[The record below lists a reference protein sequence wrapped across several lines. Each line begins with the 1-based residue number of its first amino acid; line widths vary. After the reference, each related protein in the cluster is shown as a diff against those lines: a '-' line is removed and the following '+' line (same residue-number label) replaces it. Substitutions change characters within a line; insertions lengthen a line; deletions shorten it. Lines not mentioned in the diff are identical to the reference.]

1 MGIDLKGARRVIHFG
16 PSQTVESY
24 LQECGRVGRDG
35 GQSECILL
43 HNGLLAAHCSG
54 DMKDL
59 IRNENKCR
67 RREILKH
74 FSGEHKIV
82 ASGCKCCDVCAQ
94 DCSCSGVKGGCSK
107 KFLQDFSFDQAPEYK
122 YNNQRT
128 VTAQQREDL
137 RTRLFYFRDTLRNG
151 LPKQVIYSNIHLEFG
166 RMQIHQIM
174 QNVHK
179 LFSIADIMNCTEIWR
194 SEHANSV
201 LEILSNVFEDI
212 SKEEL
217 DNINDNDFNDLD
229 ETVDLDWVDIRD
241 DSSVQLMSFDESS
254 YMQMSQEHSMLEIST
269 EPADMSIV
277 IRDIAK
283 ELISTGTNDED
294 EL

>member
-1 MGIDLKGARRVIHFG
+1 MGVDLKGARRVIHFG

-43 HNGLLAAHCSG
+43 YNGLLAAHCSG
-54 DMKDL
+54 DMHDL
-59 IRNENKCR
+59 IRNEDKCR

-82 ASGCKCCDVCAQ
+82 ASGCKCCDICAQ
-94 DCSCSGVKGGCSK
+94 DFSCLGVKGGCSK
-107 KFLQDFSFDQAPEYK
+107 KFLQDFSFDQASEYN
-122 YNNQRT
+122 YDNQRT

-137 RTRLFYFRDTLRNG
+137 KTCLFHFCDALRIG
-151 LPKQVIYSNIHLEFG
+151 LPKQVIYLSIHLEFG
-166 RMQIHQIM
+166 RMQIRQIM
-174 QNVHK
+174 QNAHK
-179 LFSIADIMNCTEIWR
+179 LFSIADIINCTEKWR
-194 SEHANSV
+194 SEHTNAV

-229 ETVDLDWVDIRD
+229 ETVDSDWVDIRD
-241 DSSVQLMSFDESS
+241 DSSVQAMSFDESS
-254 YMQMSQEHSMLEIST
+254 YMQMSQENSMLEIST
-269 EPADMSIV
+269 SPADMSIV

-283 ELISTGTNDED
+283 ELISTGANE
-294 EL
+294 EEEP

>member
-1 MGIDLKGARRVIHFG
+1 
-16 PSQTVESY
+16 
-24 LQECGRVGRDG
+24 
-35 GQSECILL
+35 
-43 HNGLLAAHCSG
+43 
-54 DMKDL
+54 
-59 IRNENKCR
+59 
-67 RREILKH
+67 
-74 FSGEHKIV
+74 
-82 ASGCKCCDVCAQ
+82 
-94 DCSCSGVKGGCSK
+94 
-107 KFLQDFSFDQAPEYK
+107 
-122 YNNQRT
+122 
-128 VTAQQREDL
+128 
-137 RTRLFYFRDTLRNG
+137 
-151 LPKQVIYSNIHLEFG
+151 
-166 RMQIHQIM
+166 MQIHQIM

-179 LFSIADIMNCTEIWR
+179 LFSIADIMNCTEIWQT
-194 SEHANSV
+194 EHANSV

-212 SKEEL
+212 SKKEL